1 MLSWKIWW
9 EKTQVL
15 KWMTFLIQLSV
26 SIFFCLQQ
34 QFFFKVKT
42 TKRFFFIHSWLFS
55 ALLMIFFSYDD
66 DDTFLDVQT
75 FSDNFWAFFVLQKCS
90 VENKKTT
97 TIVWTTKAFYK
108 IRCILAK
115 SLSQLVVRILL
126 NVITRIHVKK
136 VVNVVMKIPQQSW
149 KLHKIVCLAILSR
162 ERKNFRGNLQ
172 EDLSDVTQWKQ
183 EKSSNKFSS

>member
-9 EKTQVL
+9 EKPQVL

-34 QFFFKVKT
+34 QFFLKVKT
-42 TKRFFFIHSWLFS
+42 TKRFFFHTFLTF
-55 ALLMIFFSYDD
+55 LCFGNDFFSYDD
-66 DDTFLDVQT
+66 DDTFLDVHT
-75 FSDNFWAFFVLQKCS
+75 FSDIFWAFFVLQKCS

-136 VVNVVMKIPQQSW
+136 VVNVVMKIPQQSCT
-149 KLHKIVCLAILSR
+149 KLSVSLFCREKEKISAEIF
-162 ERKNFRGNLQ
+162 K
-172 EDLSDVTQWKQ
+172 KI
-183 EKSSNKFSS
+183 

>member
-1 MLSWKIWW
+1 
-9 EKTQVL
+9 
-15 KWMTFLIQLSV
+15 MTFLIELSV

-34 QFFFKVKT
+34 QFFLKWRPQKD
-42 TKRFFFIHSWLFS
+42 FFSIHSWLFS

-97 TIVWTTKAFYK
+97 TIVWKTKAFYK

-136 VVNVVMKIPQQSW
+136 VVNVVMKIPQQSCT
-149 KLHKIVCLAILSR
+149 KLSVSLFCREKEKISAEIF
-162 ERKNFRGNLQ
+162 K
-172 EDLSDVTQWKQ
+172 KI
-183 EKSSNKFSS
+183 